1 MKEVPT
7 NLIPIPTEFHEL
19 IDREIPIVFVE
30 MDLPIGYSIS
40 KTIQNEYHLLQ
51 SQQMTIYKENI
62 TTGGGYH

>member
-40 KTIQNEYHLLQ
+40 KTIQNESHLLQ